1 MQAIYKETVQQLAE
15 IYGEA
20 EAQSITNLLFEDYL
34 NIPRTSR
41 LTMPDQP
48 YSDDLHQKHSDAV
61 QKLLNHQP
69 VQQIIGHCFFYG
81 HQFDIN
87 EHVLIPRP
95 ETEELV
101 DLVVREN
108 NSGNFRVLDVGTGTG
123 CIAISL
129 ASALHGSD
137 VYAWDISEQALSL
150 ARQNAAKNQVK
161 VHFRRED
168 VLTYDG
174 DENFDI
180 IVSNPPYIPITEKG
194 AMAKNVTHYEPEMA
208 LFVPDDDP
216 LLFYRKIGG
225 MGKKTLSPDGK
236 LYFEVHENYAHQV
249 QDLMK
254 KLAYKKVTI
263 IKDLQGKDRIVTAD
277 K

>member
-20 EAQSITNLLFEDYL
+20 EAQSIANLLFEDYL

-48 YSDDLHQKHSDAV
+48 FSDDLHRKHSDAV
-61 QKLLNHQP
+61 RKLLNHQP
-69 VQQIIGHCFFYG
+69 IQQIIGHCFFYG
-81 HQFDIN
+81 QQLYIN

-101 DLVVREN
+101 DLIVRDN
-108 NSGNFRVLDVGTGTG
+108 HSGDFRVLDVGTGTG

-168 VLTYDG
+168 VLTYNG
-174 DENFDI
+174 DEKFDI
-180 IVSNPPYIPITEKG
+180 IVSNPPYIPDMEKQ
-194 AMAKNVTHYEPEMA
+194 AMAKNVTQYEPEIA

-216 LLFYRKIGG
+216 LLFYRKIGK
-225 MGKKTLSPDGK
+225 MGKKTLSQDGK

-249 QDLMK
+249 KELME
-254 KLAYKKVTI
+254 KLAYNKVAVN
-263 IKDLQGKDRIVTAD
+263 KDLQGKDRIVTAD